1 MVKFFMLIL
10 LIVFLPCK
18 LCLSDSTLS
27 SSEVTTVI
35 NKVESIKPI
44 KVKVIESDI
53 VLALIDV
60 ESAGNDSAYNSSED
74 AVGCLQIRPIMIR
87 EVNRV
92 LKKLDED
99 RRFEMKDR
107 WDRSKSIEIFTIW
120 RTYHHPDSDNQ
131 TISRNWN
138 GGPDGYKKESTVKY
152 WKKVKGRLDVSK

>member
-53 VLALIDV
+53 VSALIDV

-74 AVGCLQIRPIMIR
+74 AVGCLQIRPIMVR
-87 EVNRV
+87 EVNRI
-92 LKKLDED
+92 LRKQGGTF
-99 RRFEMKDR
+99 RFELEDR
-107 WDRSKSIEIFTIW
+107 WDREKSLEMFHIW
-120 RTYHHPDSDNQ
+120 RTYHHPDSDNE